1 MPGIRERPRLVH
13 VKIARHV
20 NARRAR
26 IQVEHEVGDAAS
38 LARAVPSLE
47 EHHKPYALKTCLL
60 L

>member
-13 VKIARHV
+13 VEIARHV

-26 IQVEHEVGDAAS
+26 VQVEHEVGDAAS

-47 EHHKPYALKTCLL
+47 EHHKPDALKARLL